1 MRLLAQTLVG
11 LLALVA
17 TGPTPSSRPTV
28 SGTVQVGNRL
38 AASPGRWTSLHA
50 VTYAYQWYRCNAL
63 GAHCSSIRGATT
75 GSYREVPKDAGRSLA
90 LTVRGADP
98 SGVTSSYSA
107 LVGVVAPL
115 AAPTAP
121 ASQPALTGD
130 AIVGRSLTVASPS
143 WTAGGADPTVA
154 WLRCN
159 ANGRVCAPIAGAT
172 DTSYTLTSTDA
183 GHVVVAAVTAE
194 GSTVLSLSAGSTRPK
209 PGPLA
214 TALPAVSGTLQ
225 DAAKLTASAG
235 SWVGSGTISYAYQWH
250 RCDAVGAHCSAI
262 RGATRGT
269 YTQVSGDV
277 GRTLGLTVRA
287 TDATGTT
294 AAYAPL
300 AGAVAHAGG
309 LAASAQP
316 TVTGTAKAG
325 GMLKIA
331 QGGWTSTPASFAYAW
346 LRCNGNGRLC
356 TTIAGATADS
366 YTVTADDTGH
376 TLVATVTATA
386 GTDTVPVLAVAS
398 PVVGS

>member
-17 TGPTPSSRPTV
+17 TGPTPSSRPLV
-28 SGTVQVGNRL
+28 SGTLQVGNKL
-38 AASPGRWTSLHA
+38 TASPGRWSSVHT
-50 VTYAYQWYRCNAL
+50 VTYAYQWYRCDAL

-75 GSYREVPKDAGRSLA
+75 GSYREVPKDAGRTLG
-90 LTVRGADP
+90 LTVRGADQ

-107 LVGVVAPL
+107 LVGVIAPL

-130 AIVGRSLTVASPS
+130 AIVGRALTVATPS
-143 WTAGGADPTVA
+143 WTAGGADPTYV

-159 ANGRVCAPIAGAT
+159 ANGRVCAPIADAT
-172 DTSYTLTSTDA
+172 ETSYTLTSTDA

-194 GSTVLSLSAGSTRPK
+194 GSTVLSVSAGATRPR

-214 TALPAVSGTLQ
+214 TTLPAVAGTLQ
-225 DAAKLTASAG
+225 QGAKLTGSAG
-235 SWVGSGTISYAYQWH
+235 GWSGSGTIAYTYQWY
-250 RCDAVGAHCSAI
+250 RCDAVGAHCAAI

-269 YTQVSGDV
+269 YTQVAGDV
-277 GRTLGLTVRA
+277 GHTLGLTVRA

-300 AGAVAHAGG
+300 AGTVAPADG

-316 TVTGTAKAG
+316 TVSGTAAVG
-325 GMLKIA
+325 GTLKIA
-331 QGGWTSTPASFAYAW
+331 QGGWTTAPSSFAYAW
-346 LRCNGNGRLC
+346 LRCNVNGRLC
-356 TTIAGATADS
+356 TAIAGATADS
-366 YTVTADDTGH
+366 YTVTADDAGH

-386 GTDTVPVLAVAS
+386 GASNVPVLAVAS
-398 PVVGS
+398 PVVVS